1 MPHVQT
7 KTVRFKVARAVE
19 LEPGLVLPP
28 GSYIGTKTRTR
39 VDSINGVS
47 WTPSKYKLEFTADQ
61 LTSMGAQV
69 KPNLIAKNID
79 VTKFVRLG
87 KLRVA

>member
-19 LEPGLVLPP
+19 LEPGLVLPS
-28 GSYIGTKTRTR
+28 GSYIGSKTRTR
-39 VDSINGVS
+39 VDSTGGLS
-47 WTPSKYKLEFTADQ
+47 WTPSQYKLEFTADQ
-61 LTSMGAQV
+61 LTSM

-79 VTKFVRLG
+79 VAKFVRLG
-87 KLRVA
+87 KVIVA

>member
-7 KTVRFKVARAVE
+7 KTVRFKVARAIE
-19 LEPGLVLPP
+19 LEPGLLLRRGVCT
-28 GSYIGTKTRTR
+28 GTKTRTR
-39 VDSINGVS
+39 VDSIDGVS
-47 WTPSKYKLEFTADQ
+47 WTPSQYKLEFTADQ
-61 LTSMGAQV
+61 LTSM

-87 KLRVA
+87 KVIVAKR

>member
-28 GSYIGTKTRTR
+28 GSYIGTTGPKISNVRCC
-39 VDSINGVS
+39 
-47 WTPSKYKLEFTADQ
+47 PKADKHWC
-61 LTSMGAQV
+61 GC
-69 KPNLIAKNID
+69 I
-79 VTKFVRLG
+79 VR
-87 KLRVA
+87 